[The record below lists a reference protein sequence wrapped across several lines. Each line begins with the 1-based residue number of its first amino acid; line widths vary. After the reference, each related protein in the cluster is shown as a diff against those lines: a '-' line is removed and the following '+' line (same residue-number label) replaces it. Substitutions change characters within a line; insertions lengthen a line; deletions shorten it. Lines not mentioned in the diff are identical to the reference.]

1 MVSVRKGVVW
11 LLLATAAE
19 VPPTVC
25 PVSFLV
31 HPRFANHQV
40 TSQVLIVLDLNG
52 SVVIFR
58 DVNEGW

>member
-1 MVSVRKGVVW
+1 MGPVRKGVIW

-25 PVSFLV
+25 PVSFLA

-40 TSQVLIVLDLNG
+40 TSQVLIVLNLNG
-52 SVVIFR
+52 IVALFQ
-58 DVNEGW
+58 DVNGD